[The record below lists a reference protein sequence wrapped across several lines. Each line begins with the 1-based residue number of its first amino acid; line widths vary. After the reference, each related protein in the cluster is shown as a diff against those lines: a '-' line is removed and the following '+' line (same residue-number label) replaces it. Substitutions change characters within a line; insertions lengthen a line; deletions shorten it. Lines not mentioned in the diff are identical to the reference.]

1 MSPEAVDHGST
12 SKSGKPTKGTVSST
26 GGVQGRGSRFYLN
39 ITGFPFP
46 LGPWIERNTVRRQV
60 EKDVWLF
67 EQTQAIEAFDVY
79 TPVRMT
85 VIKLKSGGLWV
96 HGPIAPTQEC
106 VRLIR
111 ELNAPV
117 EYIVLGTFA
126 YEHKIFVA
134 PFSREFPNAQ
144 VYLNPYQWSFPLNLP
159 PQLLGIFPAG
169 ELKSDDP
176 TVPWAGEI
184 DQKLFLPP
192 SIGVGDYVRFTETAF
207 FHRRS
212 RSLIVTDA
220 VVFVPEDPP
229 EVIPLPALLE
239 NARDNFLAR
248 FVSGGLSGEEVAA
261 IARPEEVENTRESR
275 RRGWMRM
282 ALLVLYFSP
291 SNLLR
296 PEESFAAV
304 SNRLMVA
311 PVVESLVYS
320 RLPRTVTTWV
330 DEIVAEWDFQQII
343 PCHFDAPIKAGPAQ
357 FQRAFAASYKARAEL
372 EEMEDMQSQGTGS
385 GGNGGGGGGSSR
397 GGSSSSPQQRRGS
410 MDAEAAGGGG
420 FASGLALLGQLG
432 TGLVESL
439 KAAMDARRA
448 TPIPFPEAD
457 MQALNRI
464 NDGLTG
470 TGLVKRYGDAPRVNG
485 KGAGSRA

>member
-1 MSPEAVDHGST
+1 MSPEAVDQCVHGMGPLAGRRSPLEAKDGTKGSTTSSRGASGST

-96 HGPIAPTQEC
+96 HGPIAPTQ
-106 VRLIR
+106 
-111 ELNAPV
+111 
-117 EYIVLGTFA
+117 
-126 YEHKIFVA
+126 
-134 PFSREFPNAQ
+134 

-212 RSLIVTDA
+212 RSLI
-220 VVFVPEDPP
+220 
-229 EVIPLPALLE
+229 
-239 NARDNFLAR
+239 
-248 FVSGGLSGEEVAA
+248 
-261 IARPEEVENTRESR
+261 
-275 RRGWMRM
+275 
-282 ALLVLYFSP
+282 
-291 SNLLR
+291 
-296 PEESFAAV
+296 
-304 SNRLMVA
+304 
-311 PVVESLVYS
+311 
-320 RLPRTVTTWV
+320 VTTWV